1 MAKSKLQKKF
11 FKGEMKIS
19 SLEIEMDPSFQISQI
34 KSQTKREDLPPA
46 LPLEGILSKSELL
59 INEISSLLNRHFD
72 SCHLSDS
79 EDVLSSSPMTVDCIL
94 GALKMVGNLNSY
106 PIFQKKVGFLL
117 LDCDSKSLL
126 LKVSFE
132 LENQIWPTHMEEFV
146 SNLYP
151 KLCSMLSPY
160 GGNCI
165 FRETDDLINK
175 KRNFSFIFTLNRLE
189 LFSLKEVYEENV
201 DIKYGAIENAI

>member
-19 SLEIEMDPSFQISQI
+19 SRETEMDPSFQISQI
-34 KSQTKREDLPPA
+34 KSQVKREDLPPS

-59 INEISSLLNRHFD
+59 INEISSLLNRCFD
-72 SCHLSDS
+72 SWHLSDS
-79 EDVLSSSPMTVDCIL
+79 GDIISSSPMTVDCIL

-106 PIFQKKVGFLL
+106 PIFQKKDGFLL
-117 LDCDSKSLL
+117 LDCNSKSLL
-126 LKVSFE
+126 LKISIE
-132 LENQIWPTHMEEFV
+132 LEDQIRQSEMEEYI

-151 KLCSMLSPY
+151 KLNSMLSPY
-160 GGNCI
+160 GGHCI

-175 KRNFSFIFTLNRLE
+175 KRYFSFILTLNRLE
-189 LFSLKEVYEENV
+189 LFSSEEVYEENV
-201 DIKYGAIENAI
+201 EIKYGAIENAV